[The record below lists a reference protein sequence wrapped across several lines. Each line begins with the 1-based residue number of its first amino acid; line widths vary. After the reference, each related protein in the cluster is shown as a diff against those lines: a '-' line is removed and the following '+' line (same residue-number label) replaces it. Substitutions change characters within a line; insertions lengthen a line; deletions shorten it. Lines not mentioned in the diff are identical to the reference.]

1 MECSWFRAGK
11 WNLFERSEK
20 IHLVKCN
27 YVKVFPLFSS
37 SVPSCSLS
45 HCSLFSKSSSKGLI
59 KCFSF
64 LRRDWEWI
72 CCFEGK
78 VFSVCKNILLCFAF
92 HGRKYSGSFKAKSE
106 IFGELCETLILLR
119 EMKEVGDCEIIWVN
133 LFTDFAKYITVI
145 FYFEL
150 LSRSPKEHFHLHSD
164 VSNSLLFYGRSL
176 QNLSFYNG
184 FDNKL
189 FSKTKQ

>member
-78 VFSVCKNILLCFAF
+78 VFSICKNILLCFAF
-92 HGRKYSGSFKAKSE
+92 HGRKVFRKFQSKVGNFWGTVWDFDIVERDERSRRLRNY
-106 IFGELCETLILLR
+106 FGKLIYWFRKIYHSNILL
-119 EMKEVGDCEIIWVN
+119 WV
-133 LFTDFAKYITVI
+133 VI
-145 FYFEL
+145 
-150 LSRSPKEHFHLHSD
+150 
-164 VSNSLLFYGRSL
+164 
-176 QNLSFYNG
+176 
-184 FDNKL
+184 
-189 FSKTKQ
+189 